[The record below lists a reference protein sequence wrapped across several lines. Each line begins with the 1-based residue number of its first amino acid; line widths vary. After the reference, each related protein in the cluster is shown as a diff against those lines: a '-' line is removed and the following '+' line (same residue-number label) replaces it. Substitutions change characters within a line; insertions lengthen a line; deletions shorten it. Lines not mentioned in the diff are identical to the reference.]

1 VSEEDGVLREDPGLD
16 RGAIAASIA
25 AHYGIHVTAVE
36 YLPIGFDMRA
46 AVYRVVAEDGV
57 DLFLKI
63 RFGPAFE
70 PGLQVPR
77 ALIDLGIPNILAPL
91 RTISGDLWAPLED
104 SGGHSMVLYP
114 FIHGESAKVA
124 GLTAG
129 QFRTFG
135 ATLRAVHA
143 SGLERRFRD
152 QLRVEDFALPSAAKV
167 RGILAILDDGAT
179 FESPAATR
187 LAAFW
192 REHADPIRSTLDRA
206 EELGRTLQGKSFDLV
221 LCHSDI
227 HLTNILVGADGRIW
241 LIDWDLPIIAPRE
254 RDLLFI
260 VGSTIGRPV
269 LPDDEDHFFAG
280 YGPTEIDPIALAY
293 YRYERRIEDLGEIA
307 ESVFLDPDISEA
319 VRAAETEM
327 VVGFF
332 DPGGSLDRIE
342 VIPRH
347 TWPTA

>member
-1 VSEEDGVLREDPGLD
+1 VLREDPGLD
-16 RGAIAASIA
+16 TGAIAASLA
-25 AHYGIHVTAVE
+25 AHYDLRIALIE

-46 AVYRVVAEDGV
+46 AVYRVVADEGAER
-57 DLFLKI
+57 FLKV
-63 RFGPAFE
+63 RFGPVLE
-70 PGLQVPR
+70 PGLLVPR

-91 RTISGDLWAPLED
+91 RTTSGDLWAPLEGSD
-104 SGGHSMVLYP
+104 GHTIVLYP

-135 ATLRAVHA
+135 ETLRAVHA
-143 SGLERRFRD
+143 SGLESRFRD
-152 QLRVEDFALPSAAKV
+152 QLRVEDFALPSAANV
-167 RGILAILDDGAT
+167 RRMLTLLDDGAT

-192 REHADPIRSTLDRA
+192 REHADRIRCTLERA

-241 LIDWDLPIIAPRE
+241 LIDWDGPIIAPRE

-280 YGPTEIDPIALAY
+280 YGPTGIDPIALAY
-293 YRYERRIEDLGEIA
+293 YR
-307 ESVFLDPDISEA
+307 
-319 VRAAETEM
+319 
-327 VVGFF
+327 
-332 DPGGSLDRIE
+332 
-342 VIPRH
+342 
-347 TWPTA
+347 